1 MIVLLSCEVPHSSL
15 CVIIIV
21 LSPQPMYEWTL
32 VEFGVFVDHHKRME
46 GLSVENRLQTD
57 RFPTNEEHAC
67 LRKHQNT

>member
-32 VEFGVFVDHHKRME
+32 VEFEVVVDHHKRME
-46 GLSVENRLQTD
+46 GLSVENRLQTNRLSKIED
-57 RFPTNEEHAC
+57 HVC
-67 LRKHQNT
+67 LRKHRNT